1 MALPSN
7 TLASYEAIG
16 NREDLADV
24 IYRID
29 PTETPFLS
37 GVEKAKATAV
47 KHEWQTQALATA
59 QTTNAQ
65 LEGDDVT
72 ADAATVTARL
82 SNVAQISRKVP
93 QVTGTQQAI
102 DHAGR
107 GNEMAYQEMLKGMEL
122 KRDMEGSII
131 ASTWGSTVGS
141 DSAVRH
147 LGSVLSWIGATSGSS
162 GSNTSVSTGATT
174 GVDPTGND
182 GSGVR
187 TNGTQ
192 RAFTEAQLKKVL
204 QGVWVNGGKPD
215 LIMTGS
221 FNKQVFST
229 FTGRSSPIEQA
240 ASKKIV
246 ATVDAYESDFG
257 VLKVVPNRF
266 QRQRDVFTFQM
277 DLWAVAY
284 VNGRRMVS
292 VPIAQTGDSVKRM
305 ILSEYTLESRNEKA
319 SGLVTDLTT
328 S

>member
-1 MALPSN
+1 MSLPSN
-7 TLASYEAIG
+7 ALASYEAIG

-37 GVEKAKATAV
+37 GAEKAKASAV

-59 QTTNAQ
+59 QTTNAV
-65 LEGDDVT
+65 LEGDDAA
-72 ADAATVTARL
+72 ADATTVTARL
-82 SNVAQISRKVP
+82 SNIAQISRKVP
-93 QVTGTQQAI
+93 MVSGTQQAV

-107 GNEMAYQEMLKGMEL
+107 GNEMAYQEMLKGLEL
-122 KRDMEGSII
+122 KRDMEGSLI
-131 ASTWGSTVGS
+131 ASTWGSTTGS
-141 DSAVRH
+141 DTAVRH
-147 LGSVLSWIGATSGSS
+147 LGSVLSWIGVGAKG
-162 GSNTSVSTGATT
+162 NTSVSTGATT
-174 GVDPTGND
+174 GVDPTGSD

-192 RAFTEAQLKKVL
+192 RAFTEAQLKNVL
-204 QGVWVNGGKPD
+204 QAVWVNGGKPD

-246 ATVDAYESDFG
+246 AAVDAYESDFG
-257 VLKVVPNRF
+257 TLKVVPNRF
-266 QRQRDVFTFQM
+266 CRQRDVFTFQM
-277 DLWAVAY
+277 DLWGIAF

-292 VPIAQTGDSVKRM
+292 VPLSQTGDSVRRM
-305 ILSEYTLESRNEKA
+305 ILSEYTLEARNEKG